1 MTTLLMGGGRVA
13 RGEVISV
20 RNEVDTEEES

>member
-1 MTTLLMGGGRVA
+1 MTTLLMGGGEEW
-13 RGEVISV
+13 RGGVISV